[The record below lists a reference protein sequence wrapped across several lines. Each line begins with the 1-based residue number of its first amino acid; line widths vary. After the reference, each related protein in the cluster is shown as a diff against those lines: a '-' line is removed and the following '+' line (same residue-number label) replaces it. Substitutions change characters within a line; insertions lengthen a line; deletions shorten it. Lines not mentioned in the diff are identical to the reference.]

1 MKRRTVLLAVII
13 LFLFAGTATA
23 SPARVGSVFADTYSA
38 FSPLYALYKAYANFL
53 FSGFEVVV
61 PEGLEQ
67 ACSHLQESLETL
79 QMELI
84 TQTDSQRVEQVTR
97 LAHLRQGMSIF
108 CQTYSLTIEMI
119 VHPPAGDTDPLQ
131 IAADRGLFAAISDKN
146 KALEGLFAS
155 TLDSYSDHAKWV
167 FAVSFSMRTI
177 LNQHDLSRLDSS
189 LREILL
195 GPDDAPYPP
204 GIVPSDL
211 LLEVQRL
218 AGLVGGK
225 LDRDQADLAIA
236 LARRIYDYLMR

>member
-1 MKRRTVLLAVII
+1 MNRRTALLAVII
-13 LFLFAGTATA
+13 TSLLAAAAFP
-23 SPARVGSVFADTYSA
+23 SPARVGSVFADTYYA

-53 FSGFEVVV
+53 FSGTDVIV

-97 LAHLRQGMSIF
+97 LAHLRQSTSIF
-108 CQTYSLTIEMI
+108 CQTYSSTIEMI
-119 VHPPAGDTDPLQ
+119 VHPQGGDIDPLQ
-131 IAADRGLFAAISDKN
+131 IASDRGLFAAISDEN
-146 KALEGLFAS
+146 KALEGLFSS
-155 TLDSYSDHAKWV
+155 TLDSYSSHAQWA

-177 LNQHDLSRLDSS
+177 MNQDDLVRLDSS

-195 GPDDAPYPP
+195 GPEDSPYPP
-204 GIVPSDL
+204 GVVPDEIL
-211 LLEVQRL
+211 PEVQQQ

-225 LDRDQADLAIA
+225 LDQNQADLAIA
-236 LARRIYDYLMR
+236 LAREIYDYLQR

>member
-1 MKRRTVLLAVII
+1 MKRRTLLLSVIILSLLAV
-13 LFLFAGTATA
+13 AATA

-53 FSGFEVVV
+53 FSGSDVVV

-67 ACSHLQESLETL
+67 ACWHLQENLEIL

-146 KALEGLFAS
+146 KALEGLFSS
-155 TLDSYSDHAKWV
+155 TLDSYSDHAQWV

-177 LNQHDLSRLDSS
+177 LNQHALSRLDSS
-189 LREILL
+189 LQEILL
-195 GPDDAPYPP
+195 GPEDAPYPP
-204 GIVPSDL
+204 GIVPDDL
-211 LLEVQRL
+211 LPEVQQL

-236 LARRIYDYLMR
+236 LARRIYDHLMR